1 MKLTVLIDNNT
12 LIDRYLLGE
21 PGVSY
26 LIEAD
31 RKKILFD
38 TGYSDAFI
46 LNARKMNIDLLD
58 IDHIVLSHV
67 IPVIHLQYQINNHN
81 HFIA

>member
-12 LIDRYLLGE
+12 LIDRYFLGE

-26 LIEAD
+26 YIETD
-31 RKKILFD
+31 GKKILFD

-46 LNARKMNIDLLD
+46 RNAQKYEYR
-58 IDHIVLSHV
+58 SSE
-67 IPVIHLQYQINNHN
+67 Y
-81 HFIA
+81 